1 MEERGSMDNAVCSVE
16 KKDGIVI
23 ITLILDNI
31 LWNDNEQLKKT
42 FTTLLDEG
50 SKNIILDLS
59 KTTYISSVVLASF
72 VFMLK
77 RAKEAG
83 GNVVFCGIHKK
94 VNEVLNMTNLDK
106 IFDIAADRQEAI
118 KQLTKK

>member
-1 MEERGSMDNAVCSVE
+1 MDNTVCSVE